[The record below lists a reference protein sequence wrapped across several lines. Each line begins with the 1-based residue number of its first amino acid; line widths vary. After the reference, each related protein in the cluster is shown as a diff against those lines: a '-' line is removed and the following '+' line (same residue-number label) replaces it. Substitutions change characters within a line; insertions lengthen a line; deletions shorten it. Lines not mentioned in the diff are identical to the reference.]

1 MSDPASFLHRSL
13 PEAVYLELRRKI
25 LNNEYEAGQR
35 LVEAPLA
42 EELGVS
48 RSTVREALRQLNT
61 DGLVDISPR
70 RHSVVTRMS
79 YEEIRDACYARF
91 VLEAGAAR
99 LLTFQK
105 DPIVDRLQAV
115 VDRMAA
121 TAAGGDVAAM
131 IDLDTEFHSCIIDAA
146 GKHRLAAL
154 WRTLDAQMGA
164 LMRSSIDRQHIGLD
178 EAARRHQQVVDVFR
192 VGTAEDF
199 VQILEEHY
207 LGTVDSMA
215 QAGVLDSA
223 AAFKP

>member
-1 MSDPASFLHRSL
+1 MTDPANILHRSL
-13 PEAVYLELRRKI
+13 PQAVYLVLRRKI

-35 LVEAPLA
+35 LIEAPLA

-48 RSTVREALRQLNT
+48 RSTVREALRQLSV

-79 YEEIRDACYARF
+79 YEDIRDACYARF

-99 LLTFQK
+99 LLTLHK
-105 DPIVDRLQAV
+105 DPVVARMQEV
-115 VDRMAA
+115 VDKMSA
-121 TAAGGDVAAM
+121 TVAIGDVAAM
-131 IDLDTEFHSCIIDAA
+131 IDLDTEFHSCIVDAA

-164 LMRSSIDRQHIGLD
+164 LMRSSIDRQHIDLT
-178 EAARRHQQVVDVFR
+178 EAVRRHQQVTDSFR
-192 VGTAEDF
+192 TGSADDFIRTLED
-199 VQILEEHY
+199 HY

-215 QAGVLDSA
+215 EAGVLQSHSA
-223 AAFKP
+223 LNP

>member
-35 LVEAPLA
+35 LIEAPLA

-48 RSTVREALRQLNT
+48 RSTVREALRQLNV
-61 DGLVDISPR
+61 DGLVEITPR

-99 LLTFQK
+99 LLTFHR

-115 VDRMAA
+115 VDRMGA
-121 TAAGGDVAAM
+121 TARSGDVAAM

-223 AAFKP
+223 AALKR

>member
-35 LVEAPLA
+35 LIEAPLA
-42 EELGVS
+42 EDLGVS
-48 RSTVREALRQLNT
+48 RSTVREALRQLSV

-99 LLTFQK
+99 LLVVYK
-105 DPIVDRLQAV
+105 EPIVNRLQEV

-121 TAAGGDVAAM
+121 TARSGDVAAM

-178 EAARRHQQVVDVFR
+178 EAVRRHQQVVDDFR

-199 VQILEEHY
+199 VRTLEEHY

-223 AAFKP
+223 SGSRS